1 MKIEVKIDGLKEL
14 DEALAAFEDRIAKKA
29 LYSALSYAAT
39 PMMKDAKRRAII
51 AEKAHKMNYG
61 RFSKKYVEVKPG
73 LIRDSIKR
81 RRLKKSELR
90 KLGVT
95 ADVAIHVSKGKK
107 QKLYPNYWPFIEYG
121 TVKQPAYP
129 FFRPAFDTNAM
140 QVIQRFSSK
149 LAQNIAKQQSLL
161 ESTDDG

>member
-73 LIRDSIKR
+73 LVRNAIKR

-90 KLGVT
+90 KLGVN
-95 ADVAIHVSKGKK
+95 AGIAIHVGKDKK

-129 FFRPAFDTNAM
+129 FFRPAFDANVM
-140 QVIQRFSSK
+140 QAFQRFSFK

-161 ESTDDG
+161 ESADDG